1 MKNTKRNQESPR
13 VHNSGT
19 RLFLRLL
26 PILILALSMNLMAQ
40 KSTITGRVVDS
51 KNEAVIGA
59 TIMIKGTSTGTV
71 SDFNGNFS
79 LEAAGNDVLMI
90 SYVGMTAQQIT
101 VGTTKVFHIVMLD
114 DTKTLDEVV
123 VIGYGTV
130 KKKDI
135 TTSVAIVSTKDI
147 DERPIISA
155 AAAIQGK
162 AAGVTV
168 IQPSGEPG
176 AGMVVR
182 VRGNTSI
189 TASNDPLYVVD
200 GVPMSEINFLSPN
213 DIESMQI
220 LKDAS
225 SAAIYGSRASN
236 GVVLITTK
244 MGSKGKAKISF
255 NAHAGVTQVVR
266 KMQSLNVAQY
276 KALMDET
283 GAVTLPTGLTDQTD
297 WFKETFRTGVTQD
310 YQLSISNATENMR
323 YSVSGGYTD
332 ESGVIP
338 VAYYKRYNIRAN
350 FENQIRPWFKMN
362 TNLAY
367 SDYTNNGIISG
378 TTADRAGVILS
389 VINTP
394 TYAPIWDVVHPN
406 WYNTNYYGTNVTSPV
421 ENMSRS
427 ENNKSNNNRFVGSA
441 GGEITFSHSLKFKS
455 TLSLDRVYFNST
467 DFLDPIK
474 TSWGRT
480 NFGQANDDRSLS
492 SIIVF
497 DNIMTYDKSFN
508 KHSISAMG
516 GTSYTSSTWN
526 KSYMSASHF
535 ATSDIL
541 TLNAGNKI
549 EQGSGTSGSEW
560 AIMSYIGR
568 LAYNYDSKYL
578 LTVNFRT
585 DGSTKLDPNHKWGYF
600 PSASAAWRISS
611 EDFMKENTWIDDL
624 KLRGGWGQTGNQSGI
639 GDYAYLQRYN
649 IKRLPWWETKGGVY
663 TYANAVPALEIA
675 NMKNSDLTW
684 ETTSQSNIG
693 LDFSILKNRIN
704 LTVDAYYKYTTNL
717 LLDVPLPSTAP
728 VGSLTR
734 NEGEMSNKGIE
745 IALNTKNFT
754 GNFKWESDFN
764 ISFNKNRLEKLTL
777 QQKYYFGT
785 SPTGENVVLMQP
797 GLPLGVFYGYIS
809 KGVNPEDG
817 NLIYQSKNGDSN
829 SPTLSDRTVIG
840 DPNPTFTYG
849 LTNNFSYKGFSL
861 NLFFQGSYGND
872 IYNMSRMETEG
883 MYDDKNQSTAVLDR
897 WERPGMI
904 TYMPKAST
912 TKDNLKP
919 STRFVEDGSYLRLKT
934 LTLSYNFAGKL
945 LKKMNIT
952 RLQPYLTAQNL
963 FTLTKYKGF
972 DPEVS
977 QYGNSDQSA
986 TVQGVD
992 YGTYP
997 QSKSY
1002 IFGVNV
1008 EF

>member
-1 MKNTKRNQESPR
+1 MKNKKTNRA
-13 VHNSGT
+13 GT
-19 RLFLRLL
+19 IVLTRSTSRFRRLL
-26 PILILALSMNLMAQ
+26 PLLFCVISSLNLLAQTSA
-40 KSTITGRVVDS
+40 ITGQVVDS
-51 KNEAVIGA
+51 KNEPLIGVSVLV
-59 TIMIKGTSTGTV
+59 KGTKTGTI
-71 SDFNGNFS
+71 SDLDGKFTI
-79 LEAAGNDVLMI
+79 EASGKDVLVF
-90 SYVGMTAQQIT
+90 SYIGMNTRELP
-101 VGTTKVFHIVMLD
+101 VGTNKNIRVVMED
-114 DTKTLDEVV
+114 NSKSLDEVI

-130 KKKDI
+130 KKKDL
-135 TTSVAIVSTKDI
+135 TTSVSTVSTKDI

-200 GVPMSEINFLSPN
+200 DVPMSEINFLSPN

-244 MGSKGKAKISF
+244 KGSKGQAKISF
-255 NAHAGVTQVVR
+255 NAHAGVTQVV
-266 KMQSLNVAQY
+266 KQMQSLNVAQY

-283 GAVTLPTGLTDQTD
+283 GAVTLPDNLTDQSD
-297 WFKETFRTGVTQD
+297 WFKETFRTGITQD
-310 YQLSISNATENMR
+310 YQLSISNSTEKMR
-323 YSVSGGYTD
+323 YYVSGGYTN

-350 FENQIRPWFKMN
+350 IENQIRSWFKMN
-362 TNLAY
+362 TNIAY

-394 TYAPIWDVVHPN
+394 TYAPIWDAVHPN
-406 WYNTNYYGTNVTSPV
+406 WYNTNFYGTNVTSPI

-427 ENNKSNNNRFVGSA
+427 ENNKTNNNRFIGSTS
-441 GGEITFSHSLKFKS
+441 GEITFSPALKFKS
-455 TLSLDRVYFNST
+455 TLSLDRVYYNST
-467 DFLDPIK
+467 SFLDPIK
-474 TSWGRT
+474 TSYGRK
-480 NFGQANDDRSLS
+480 NFGQASDTRSLS
-492 SIIVF
+492 TIMVS
-497 DNIMTYDKSFN
+497 DNILTYDQKIN
-508 KHSISAMG
+508 KHSISLMG

-526 KSYMSASHF
+526 QSYMNASHF
-535 ATSDIL
+535 SSSDIL

-549 EQGSGTSGSEW
+549 EQDSYTSASEW

-578 LTVNFRT
+578 MTVNFRA
-585 DGSTKLDPNHKWGYF
+585 DGSSKLDPNHKWGYF

-611 EDFMKENTWIDDL
+611 EDFMKNINWIDDL

-639 GDYAYLQRYN
+639 GDYSYLQRYD

-663 TYANAVPALEIA
+663 TYADAVPGLAIA

-684 ETTSQSNIG
+684 ETTTQSNIG
-693 LDFSILKNRIN
+693 LDLSILKSRIN
-704 LTVDAYYKYTTNL
+704 LTIDAYYKYTTNL

-728 VGSLTR
+728 VGSITR

-745 IALNTKNFT
+745 IAINTKNLT
-754 GNFKWESDFN
+754 GKFKWETDFN
-764 ISFNKNRLEKLTL
+764 ISLNKNKLEKLTL
-777 QQKYYFGT
+777 QQKYSFGQ
-785 SPTGENVVLMQP
+785 SPTGESVVLMQP

-817 NLIYQSKNGDSN
+817 NLLYQSKNGDTN
-829 SPTLSDRTVIG
+829 SPVLSDRTIIG
-840 DPNPTFTYG
+840 DPNPKFTFG
-849 LTNNFSYKGFSL
+849 LTNNFSYSGFSL

-897 WERPGMI
+897 WERPGMV
-904 TYMPKAST
+904 TYMPKATT

-934 LTLSYNFAGKL
+934 LTISYNFAGKL
-945 LKKMNIT
+945 LKKMNIS

-977 QYGNSDQSA
+977 QYGGSA
-986 TVQGVD
+986 TTQGID

-1002 IFGVNV
+1002 IIGFNV

>member
-1 MKNTKRNQESPR
+1 MKNTKRNQENTSVLYP
-13 VHNSGT
+13 GT
-19 RLFLRLL
+19 RLFKRLL
-26 PILILALSMNLMAQ
+26 PILFFMAIAINGWGQ
-40 KSTITGRVVDS
+40 KTAITGQVVDS
-51 KNEAVIGA
+51 KNESVIGA
-59 TIMIKGTSTGTV
+59 TVMIKGTSIGTV
-71 SDFNGNFS
+71 SDYNGNFS
-79 LEAAGNDVLMI
+79 LEATGNDVFVI
-90 SYVGMTAQQIT
+90 SYVGMSTQQIT
-101 VGTTKVFHIVMLD
+101 IGTSKNIRVIMLD
-114 DTKTLDEVV
+114 DAKALDEVV

-176 AGMVVR
+176 AGMIVR
-182 VRGNTSI
+182 VRGNSSI

-244 MGSKGKAKISF
+244 MGSKGQAKITF

-266 KMQSLNVAQY
+266 QMQSLNVTQY

-283 GAVTLPTGLTDQTD
+283 GAVSLPDGLTDQTD
-297 WFKETFRTGVTQD
+297 WFKETYRTGVTQD
-310 YQLSISNATENMR
+310 YQLSISNATDKMR
-323 YSVSGGYTD
+323 YFVSGGYTN

-350 FENQIRPWFKMN
+350 IENQIRPWFKMN
-362 TNLAY
+362 TNIAY

-394 TYAPIWDVVHPN
+394 TYAPIWDAVHPN
-406 WYNTNYYGTNVTSPV
+406 WYNTNYYGTTITSPV

-427 ENNKSNNNRFVGSA
+427 EKNKTNNNRFIASGS
-441 GGEITFSHSLKFKS
+441 GEITFSPDVKFKS
-455 TLSLDRVYFNST
+455 TLSLDRVYYNFT

-480 NFGQANDDRSLS
+480 NFGQASDTRSLS
-492 SIIVF
+492 SIMVF
-497 DNIMTYDKSFN
+497 DNIVTVDKKFN

-516 GTSYTSSTWN
+516 GTSFTSSTWN
-526 KSYMSASHF
+526 QSYMSASHF

-549 EQGSGTSGSEW
+549 EQGSYTSASEW

-578 LTVNFRT
+578 MTINFRA
-585 DGSTKLDPNHKWGYF
+585 DGSSKLDPNHKWGYF

-611 EDFMKENTWIDDL
+611 EGFMKDMTWIDDM
-624 KLRGGWGQTGNQSGI
+624 KIRGGWGQTGNQSGI

-649 IKRLPWWETKGGVY
+649 INRLPWWETTGGVY
-663 TYANAVPALEIA
+663 TYANAVPGMSVA

-684 ETTSQSNIG
+684 ETTTQSNIG
-693 LDFSILKNRIN
+693 LDLSILKSRIN

-717 LLDVPLPSTAP
+717 LLDVPLPSTAI

-745 IALNTKNFT
+745 FALNTKNLT
-754 GNFKWESDFN
+754 GKFKWETDFN

-777 QQKYYFGT
+777 QQKYSFGQ

-817 NLIYQSKNGDSN
+817 NLIYQAKKGDSN
-829 SPTLSDRTVIG
+829 SPALSDRTVIG
-840 DPNPTFTYG
+840 DPNPAFTYG
-849 LTNNFSYKGFSL
+849 LTNTFSYNGFSL

-883 MYDDKNQSTAVLDR
+883 MYDDKNQSTSVLDR

-904 TYMPKAST
+904 TYMPKASS

-934 LTLSYNFAGKL
+934 LTFSYNFAGKWL
-945 LKKMNIT
+945 RKMNVS

-963 FTLTKYKGF
+963 ITLTNYKGF

-977 QYGNSDQSA
+977 QYTSS
-986 TVQGVD
+986 TTQGID

-997 QSKSY
+997 QSRSY
-1002 IFGVNV
+1002 IVGINV